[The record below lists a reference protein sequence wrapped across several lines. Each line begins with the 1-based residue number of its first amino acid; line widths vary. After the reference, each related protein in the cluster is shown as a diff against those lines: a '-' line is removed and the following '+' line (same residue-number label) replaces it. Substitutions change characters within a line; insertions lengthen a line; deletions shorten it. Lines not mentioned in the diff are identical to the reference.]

1 MSRFCLDASA
11 VVKWYASETGSPWVR
26 ALADPQTG
34 HSILLSELTLA
45 EVAAALAAKQR
56 APGGITLQER
66 DSALAL
72 FLGQCSAQYH
82 LVTPPTRV
90 AIDRAVSLTQNHRL
104 RGYDALQLA
113 VALTANDALKAAQA
127 GELTFV
133 CADSDLLT
141 AAQAEGMSVDNPNS
155 HP

>member
-1 MSRFCLDASA
+1 MNRYYLDASA
-11 VVKWYASETGSPWVR
+11 VVKRYASETGSSWVR
-26 ALADPQTG
+26 ALADPQAG

-56 APGGITLQER
+56 APNGITLQER

-72 FLGQCSAQYH
+72 FLGQCSTQYH
-82 LVTPPTRV
+82 LVAPTRT
-90 AIDRAVSLTQNHRL
+90 AIDRAVGLTQNHRL

-127 GELTFV
+127 GELIFV
-133 CADSDLLT
+133 CADDDLLT
-141 AAQAEGMSVDNPNS
+141 AAQAEGIVVDNPNS